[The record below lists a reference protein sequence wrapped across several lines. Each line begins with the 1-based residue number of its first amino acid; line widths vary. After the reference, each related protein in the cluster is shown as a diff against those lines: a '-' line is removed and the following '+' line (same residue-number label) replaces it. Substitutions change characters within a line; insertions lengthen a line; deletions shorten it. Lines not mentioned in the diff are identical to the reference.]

1 VNGQTLN
8 DEDVRFPGL
17 LLIPQSVDTKLMR
30 VSGRARRMPARYGVP
45 FDDIAYLIPIAGGGE
60 DSPVVKVF
68 RELDQLREEYQ
79 RVAEET
85 YPDYEAHKQ
94 KIINN
99 PQYESLQQY
108 LLDRDQWTRAHTL
121 RCGVFPLSGL
131 PTDYGAQV
139 AAKIREE
146 YESPEIRQAADG
158 LGRLAET
165 VAESS
170 SMMSFSTSLEGNA
183 SWAQS
188 VHKAAADMAARA
200 ATELVQAPMQEMID
214 TLKNFEDI
222 LLKGKTVRDSS
233 VQRVRDAY
241 AKLRNFDFMLPQSS
255 RDILSRLGSRLDQT
269 YVSDISGSM
278 NAGAARALAGY
289 ISDIRTEFVEREKAG
304 DSLNEI
310 CCMIEM
316 D

>member
-1 VNGQTLN
+1 
-8 DEDVRFPGL
+8 
-17 LLIPQSVDTKLMR
+17 
-30 VSGRARRMPARYGVP
+30 
-45 FDDIAYLIPIAGGGE
+45 
-60 DSPVVKVF
+60 
-68 RELDQLREEYQ
+68 
-79 RVAEET
+79 
-85 YPDYEAHKQ
+85 
-94 KIINN
+94 
-99 PQYESLQQY
+99 
-108 LLDRDQWTRAHTL
+108 
-121 RCGVFPLSGL
+121 
-131 PTDYGAQV
+131 
-139 AAKIREE
+139 
-146 YESPEIRQAADG
+146 
-158 LGRLAET
+158 
-165 VAESS
+165 
-170 SMMSFSTSLEGNA
+170 
-183 SWAQS
+183 
-188 VHKAAADMAARA
+188 MAARA